1 MMPYLDALDNIH
13 MPKSLHLLKAAR
25 ERLAMEECM
34 ALQVRTLVSYYPP
47 TPHFLSSF
55 LLCDLLLTSQ
65 LEMYR
70 QRWHQQLTL
79 LRDSD
84 FNLCQVASSRCGS
97 HFRLPPFSIYATLKE
112 FCVP

>member
-47 TPHFLSSF
+47 IIILIS
-55 LLCDLLLTSQ
+55 C
-65 LEMYR
+65 
-70 QRWHQQLTL
+70 
-79 LRDSD
+79 
-84 FNLCQVASSRCGS
+84 
-97 HFRLPPFSIYATLKE
+97 PFSYYATCCSHRSLK
-112 FCVP
+112 CTVNAGISS